1 MVLQIREIFHIFA
14 SELESYFVFEIKNIL
29 ILI

>member
-14 SELESYFVFEIKNIL
+14 SESESNFVFEIENIL